1 MPVFLAAALGL
12 CALAAAAF
20 AFVFSATRLRYR
32 PDAAYSRPDPTRLR
46 WPEAAPVESFR
57 GHDRLLFCVHGF
69 PSTPADFLKLV
80 ELSHELG
87 WDLYAPLLPGCGT
100 DWRDILSTNWEQY
113 LALASD
119 DYRRLAPRYR
129 RVCAVGTSMGGSLL
143 LAMEGRLAALGEPGP
158 AAIATVGSPAV
169 VNALLRHGVVMNP
182 LAYFAR
188 AVGLIIPAMRP
199 GYPDPEREG
208 EDGDGDWKGY
218 LGSYPRQAYSIA
230 MGLRDMERGLA
241 STRCPVLIMH
251 ARRDRIVPMKNALII
266 AAGLKRAATE
276 LVLMDMPGAT
286 HAMHNLVLYDS
297 VRDRVWRRI
306 LAFFEAGSDA
316 PSAAGGADAD

>member
-1 MPVFLAAALGL
+1 MPVLLTLALS
-12 CALAAAAF
+12 ALALVVAAF
-20 AFVFSATRLRYR
+20 AFSSTRAFYR
-32 PDAAYSRPDPTRLR
+32 PDAAYNRPEAARLR

-69 PSTPADFLKLV
+69 PSTPADFRKLA

-100 DWRDILSTNWEQY
+100 DWRDILPTNWERY
-113 LALASD
+113 LALATD
-119 DYRRLAPRYR
+119 DFRRLAPRYG

-158 AAIATVGSPAV
+158 DAIATVGSPAV

-188 AVGLIIPAMRP
+188 AVGLFLPAMKP
-199 GYPDPEREG
+199 GYPDPDREG

-230 MGLRDMERGLA
+230 MGLRDMERRLA
-241 STRCPVLIMH
+241 STRCPVLVMH
-251 ARRDRIVPMKNALII
+251 ARRDRIVPVKNALIL
-266 AAGLKRAATE
+266 AAGLRRAPAE
-276 LVLMDMPGAT
+276 LVLIEMPGAT
-286 HAMHNLVLYDS
+286 HAMHNLILYDS

-306 LAFFEAGSDA
+306 LAFFEAGPESMLY
-316 PSAAGGADAD
+316 

>member
-1 MPVFLAAALGL
+1 MSFLLASALGL
-12 CALAAAAF
+12 FSLAAAAF
-20 AFVFSATRLRYR
+20 AFSATRLFYR
-32 PDAAYSRPDPTRLR
+32 PDAVYRRPDPARLR

-69 PSTPADFLKLV
+69 PSTPADFRKLA
-80 ELSHELG
+80 ELSHALG

-100 DWRDILSTNWEQY
+100 AWRDILSTNWEQY
-113 LALASD
+113 LALVTD
-119 DYRRLAPRYR
+119 DYRRLAPRYG

-143 LAMEGRLAALGEPGP
+143 LAMEGRLAALGAPGP

-169 VNALLRHGVVMNP
+169 VNALIRHGVVMNP

-188 AVGLIIPAMRP
+188 AVGLLVPAMKP
-199 GYPDPEREG
+199 AYPDPEREG

-230 MGLRDMERGLA
+230 MGLRDMERRLA
-241 STRCPVLIMH
+241 STRCPVLVMH
-251 ARRDRIVPMKNALII
+251 ARRDRIVPMKNALILV
-266 AAGLKRAATE
+266 AGLKSASAE

-286 HAMHNLVLYDS
+286 HAMHNLILYDS
-297 VRDRVWRRI
+297 VRERVWRRI
-306 LAFFEAGSDA
+306 LDFFKAA
-316 PSAAGGADAD
+316 P